1 MGRIQTINDTK
12 MKYISISDKL
22 YEITKISFFYMKV
35 EAAETDLTKNDVP
48 ESEVWDIAEFRD
60 YKVKLVNN
68 GGQAE
73 IVEFAEWKGSYDLKK

>member
-1 MGRIQTINDTK
+1 
-12 MKYISISDKL
+12 
-22 YEITKISFFYMKV
+22 MKV